1 MHADA
6 TARALTYP
14 HPDSLA
20 QPTLRAAA
28 GEATPPSPASPGR
41 GRGPRH
47 WPLTAVVL
55 LVVIQPEL
63 LTVVRTT
70 DQVSLAASVSVILPA
85 VTRAITVTLPLVTRV
100 LWGAASPAIEIS
112 SGTSLT

>member
-14 HPDSLA
+14 HPDPLA

-41 GRGPRH
+41 GPGN

-85 VTRAITVTLPLVTRV
+85 VPRAITVTLPLVTRV
-100 LWGAASPAIEIS
+100 LWSTASPAIEIS